1 MQALDLSQKPFYLL
15 LCLQCWLKMILDCI
29 ITGFAVVL
37 IAFTI
42 SYRNTTAG
50 ADLGL
55 ALNLIIVAN
64 TTLLKLVQA
73 WTSFETSLGAI
84 ARLKS
89 IQDSLPTEDNTEHTL
104 DPGLR
109 WPSIGNL
116 HVNDVSV
123 GYSKSSPLALR
134 NVSFVVKPGQKTVVV
149 GRTGR
154 YGDAG
159 LVDLYL

>member
-1 MQALDLSQKPFYLL
+1 
-15 LCLQCWLKMILDCI
+15 MILDCI

-123 GYSKSSPLALR
+123 GY
-134 NVSFVVKPGQKTVVV
+134 
-149 GRTGR
+149 
-154 YGDAG
+154 
-159 LVDLYL
+159 